1 MTNVAQDMATKSQ
14 DADAVA
20 AQAQGGQRK
29 KKVDLVFWL
38 SVAWIVVLVVFVVLG
53 DLNPLVPAPDER
65 DRELINAAPTWSSP
79 MGNTNFGESVFAQTV
94 IGGRISIFIA
104 SVVTAIG
111 IIVGGGLG
119 LLAGY
124 LKGWVDGVVRLV
136 INVTLSVPALLLVI
150 FIVVVRGRSTLNII
164 IAVSVL
170 AIPALARIMRAS
182 TLQVADREFVK
193 AAEVLGVKRSAILV
207 REVLSERDADTV
219 VVRLPHH
226 RHRPRRRELLGVS
239 RARSDR
245 GDLVGARS
253 SRRGASSSTTHRTSS
268 SVRRSSCSSPCSH
281 STSLVT
287 GSLKRFDIREAG
299 I

>member
-207 REVLSERDADTV
+207 REVLPNVMPTLLSFAFLTTGIVLVAESSLAFLGLGPIGETSWGTIIATGRIKFNDAPHVVFGPAIVLFLTV
-219 VVRLPHH
+219 LALNLAGDRL
-226 RHRPRRRELLGVS
+226 
-239 RARSDR
+239 
-245 GDLVGARS
+245 
-253 SRRGASSSTTHRTSS
+253 
-268 SVRRSSCSSPCSH
+268 
-281 STSLVT
+281 
-287 GSLKRFDIREAG
+287 LKRFDIREAG